1 MLLKN
6 ISVKDTKERETHYR
20 TLGIFL
26 MRLGGPDLVQEEIQN
41 MTAVQ
46 KKAIEEAA
54 QTAVFDGVVK
64 PKPAK
69 IEEKIETKN
78 EPEPI

>member
-1 MLLKN
+1 
-6 ISVKDTKERETHYR
+6 
-20 TLGIFL
+20 
-26 MRLGGPDLVQEEIQN
+26 

-69 IEEKIETKN
+69 IEAPKN
-78 EPEPI
+78 EPEPAQEEKE